1 MSYSYRT
8 ISNNPEER
16 QRVIYPYCF
25 WENAFS
31 PEEIDKICNMMSAI
45 PLSTA
50 AISSI
55 NENKLDEQETPGP
68 ILNNDVRRSMVSF
81 HLPNEENGWIF
92 ERLNYVIEMINNRW
106 YNVDI
111 NGYDQ
116 FQYTEYHDH
125 NQGHYGWHSDIF
137 FGPPPADSHT
147 ETRKLSLTLLLNEP
161 EIDFEGGELQFG
173 HESKQESVKMKKGT
187 IVVFPSFSLHRV
199 APVTRGIR
207 KSIVVWTIGPKWK

>member
-68 ILNNDVRRSMVSF
+68 ILNNDVRR
-81 HLPNEENGWIF
+81 
-92 ERLNYVIEMINNRW
+92 
-106 YNVDI
+106 
-111 NGYDQ
+111 
-116 FQYTEYHDH
+116 
-125 NQGHYGWHSDIF
+125 
-137 FGPPPADSHT
+137 
-147 ETRKLSLTLLLNEP
+147 
-161 EIDFEGGELQFG
+161 
-173 HESKQESVKMKKGT
+173 
-187 IVVFPSFSLHRV
+187 
-199 APVTRGIR
+199 
-207 KSIVVWTIGPKWK
+207 

>member
-25 WENAFS
+25 WDNAFS
-31 PEEIDKICNMMSAI
+31 LEEIDKICSMMSDF
-45 PLSTA
+45 PLTDA
-50 AISSI
+50 AISSMDEKQL
-55 NENKLDEQETPGP
+55 NEQVTPSP
-68 ILNNDVRRSMVSF
+68 ILNSDVRRSMVSF
-81 HLPNEENGWIF
+81 HLPNEANGWIF
-92 ERLNYVIEMINNRW
+92 ERLNHVIELINNRW

-116 FQYTEYHDH
+116 FQYTEYYDH
-125 NQGHYGWHSDIF
+125 NQGHYSWHSDIF
-137 FGPPPADSHT
+137 LGTPPANSHF

-161 EIDFEGGELQFG
+161 GIDFDGGELQFG
-173 HESKQESVKMKKGT
+173 HESKQESAKMKKGT
-187 IVVFPSFSLHRV
+187 IIVFPSYMLHRV

-207 KSIVVWTIGPKWK
+207 KSIVVWTLGPKWR